1 MNLKCVAQADATKCK
16 DIALSRENAN
26 YFNNV
31 QWSADGTSL
40 IATTAKNAIET
51 FIVPPNLLEDREGP
65 LALTSYCTIVS
76 DGPVS
81 AVVGYSFFDL
91 ANPAT
96 ALVLST
102 RKDLPI
108 RLNSAL
114 TGQLTASY
122 PLVNSMTEAYIC
134 PNSLIFNHE
143 GDRFIAGSDS
153 LISTFDLSRPGQ
165 EPISSFPT
173 GPRRKNDSH
182 FSPAVNM
189 RGIVSALA
197 IDNASKIL
205 AAGTFSRYVGL
216 YDSMGEGDC
225 VGVFCLKGTTADPH
239 IGGAGITQVTWSAC
253 GRYLY
258 ITERRSDGVVIYDIR
273 KTGQLLSWL
282 EGRKANTNQR
292 MSVDIVS
299 SSGTDETADHEVWA
313 GGSDGYVRMWKNPHQ
328 QEGAVSPTFEYQA
341 HEGETLNYAPSGI
354 D

>member
-1 MNLKCVAQADATKCK
+1 M
-16 DIALSRENAN
+16 
-26 YFNNV
+26 
-31 QWSADGTSL
+31 
-40 IATTAKNAIET
+40 
-51 FIVPPNLLEDREGP
+51 
-65 LALTSYCTIVS
+65 
-76 DGPVS
+76 S

-122 PLVNSMTEAYIC
+122 PLVNPMTEAYIS
-134 PNSLIFNHE
+134 PNSLIFNLE

-165 EPISSFPT
+165 EPVSSFPT

-189 RGIVSALA
+189 RGVVSALA
-197 IDNASKIL
+197 IDNSSKIL
-205 AAGTFSRYVGL
+205 AAGTFSRHVGL
-216 YDSMGEGDC
+216 YDSLGEGDC
-225 VGVFCLKGTTADPH
+225 IGVFCLKGTSADAQ
-239 IGGAGITQVTWSAC
+239 IGGGGITQVSWSAC

-258 ITERRSDGVVIYDIR
+258 ITERKSDGVIIYDIR

-282 EGRKANTNQR
+282 GGRKADTNQR
-292 MSVDIVS
+292 MSVDFVTP
-299 SSGTDETADHEVWA
+299 GDPDATTDHEIWA
-313 GGSDGYVRMWKNPHQ
+313 GGLDGYVRMWKNPHL
-328 QEGAVSPTFEYQA
+328 QEGIVSPTFEFQA
-341 HEGETLNYAPSGI
+341 HEGQALEYTPLDI
-354 D
+354 H